1 MERRASEVIELLR
14 SLLGLENEGGGG
26 GGGGSMGS
34 SSQLTSMMR
43 QMQQQMQK
51 ISSAGKGGGGGKEP
65 TKTRL
70 VLNQRENMILVQAAP
85 DQMAIID
92 KAIQQIDVPIEAGN
106 SLLQNLNRMKVY
118 RMETVDPQSLV
129 DLLQELG
136 DMDPGTVLKVD
147 TDKKSILAWASLA
160 DHLTITTLVERLDQ
174 SGRTF
179 EVIPLRRLDAEY
191 VTGTIRAL
199 MAPPPKKNNAS
210 SYNYYSRYSYG
221 EPEKKEDNSEFK
233 VEADLENNR
242 LLVYANKVE
251 MEEIMGLLQKLGEIP
266 DPAAMDNGIRV
277 FEMSPNEDPHRVM
290 ERLKQLW
297 RRDNELQ
304 IDLPKKEDADSKT
317 EETPDDEKTGDA
329 ITSNVISS
337 TSAPQFPGSRQ
348 THFDKTHTSQI
359 TASLTAEE
367 FFRELNA
374 ATASPAISQLSGRTA
389 ATKKPARDPV
399 FSKDR
404 VSSSAAGT
412 LPASETAPQVLT
424 AVQNDPRSND
434 RRAAPV
440 RFSISPDGRL
450 IVTSDDPAALNEVED
465 LLSSNDK
472 ALEKKEGQKQQQQS
486 RYSYFG
492 SSTDSDDDSPIRFKG
507 LLSIG
512 VDPISDTLVVSS
524 TASLMETISE
534 LILELDKAAETSSSV
549 QILKLDP
556 SVNIALIQERLS
568 EALGTAGR
576 KPAGQP
582 KNRNG
587 REAPN
592 GIPVGAQPNPG
603 SR

>member
-1 MERRASEVIELLR
+1 
-14 SLLGLENEGGGG
+14 
-26 GGGGSMGS
+26 
-34 SSQLTSMMR
+34 
-43 QMQQQMQK
+43 
-51 ISSAGKGGGGGKEP
+51 
-65 TKTRL
+65 
-70 VLNQRENMILVQAAP
+70 
-85 DQMAIID
+85 
-92 KAIQQIDVPIEAGN
+92 VPIEAGN

-118 RMETVDPQSLV
+118 RMETVDPQTLV

-147 TDKKSILAWASLA
+147 DDKKSILAGASLA

-174 SGRTF
+174 SGRSF

-199 MAPPPKKNNAS
+199 MAPPPKENNNS
-210 SYNYYSRYSYG
+210 RYSYSRYGYG
-221 EPEKKEDNSEFK
+221 EPEKKEDNETFK

-251 MEEIMGLLQKLGEIP
+251 MDEIKGLLQKLGEIP
-266 DPAAMDNGIRV
+266 DPGALDNGIRV

-329 ITSNVISS
+329 ITSNAISA
-337 TSAPQFPGSRQ
+337 TSATPWPGSRQ
-348 THFDKTHTSQI
+348 AHVDETFTSQN
-359 TASLTAEE
+359 TASLAAEE
-367 FFRELNA
+367 FFQLLNNSESA
-374 ATASPAISQLSGRTA
+374 ATASFAVSEPTRETA
-389 ATKKPARDPV
+389 ATNRPSRDPV
-399 FSKDR
+399 FPKDR
-404 VSSSAAGT
+404 VSSSATGT
-412 LPASETAPQVLT
+412 LPASEAVPQVLT
-424 AVQNDPRSND
+424 AVQNNPLSDD

-492 SSTDSDDDSPIRFKG
+492 SSTDDDDDSPIRFKG

-534 LILELDKAAETSSSV
+534 LVMELDKAAEQSSSV

-568 EALGTAGR
+568 EALGTASR

-582 KNRNG
+582 KGRNS

-603 SR
+603 SK